1 VYDCVIQV
9 YQAANDVNASHDALA
24 DLLELVEQFVN
35 RLEIY
40 TKVTLERA
48 MVELIVKMMVQL
60 LHVLGLVTKEIR
72 RNPLSKPGLA
82 DITLSSA
89 ECNTAKFVKSILGK
103 SDIELALQK
112 LNQLTLVEG
121 PTTTAQIL
129 KHTDGF
135 VRDMREAK
143 DGKQCTWLVAR

>member
-1 VYDCVIQV
+1 VIQI
-9 YQAANDVNASHDALA
+9 YQAANDVSASHDALA
-24 DLLELVEQFVN
+24 ELLEKIEQFVS

-82 DITLSSA
+82 DMTLS
-89 ECNTAKFVKSILGK
+89 
-103 SDIELALQK
+103 
-112 LNQLTLVEG
+112 
-121 PTTTAQIL
+121 
-129 KHTDGF
+129 
-135 VRDMREAK
+135 
-143 DGKQCTWLVAR
+143 